1 MAAKTALQRVRYNLS
16 VNKILANANFY
27 GKKQFVG
34 EGLPIACAKYLQRA
48 LGNGSHA
55 KQHRDIATL
64 FAWRICGNARV
75 GRAYLFQSRWFP
87 AQIRRYS

>member
-1 MAAKTALQRVRYNLS
+1 
-16 VNKILANANFY
+16 LANALFY
-27 GKKQFVG
+27 GKKRFVG
-34 EGLPIACAKYLQRA
+34 EHVLIACAKYLKRA

-55 KQHRDIATL
+55 KLHRDIATL
-64 FAWRICGNARV
+64 FAWCICGNARV